1 MIYCFF
7 FFDEQQFCIFLSFP
21 LFQLADERS
30 AFSEY
35 ITLAEHQFTSA
46 KTKLPGKSELILV
59 LSNWRFTR
67 DLSQAYASKSVSV
80 KCKPSNCTVSF
91 KISSSDFGRG
101 GKQHSAESFDFDRNG
116 AILPY
121 PVFSILLQQA
131 DNQLKPFFEAVKSRY
146 DADTRCVLADDAA
159 DVSSP
164 QKSTA
169 PNYVTVEDEVYSGG
183 QLEDEEDEE
192 DEEDRNVVPSRTKGG
207 SGSGKKG
214 APSGGIGEKPA
225 GGKKS
230 RRE

>member
-80 KCKPSNCTVSF
+80 
-91 KISSSDFGRG
+91 
-101 GKQHSAESFDFDRNG
+101 
-116 AILPY
+116 
-121 PVFSILLQQA
+121 
-131 DNQLKPFFEAVKSRY
+131 
-146 DADTRCVLADDAA
+146 
-159 DVSSP
+159 
-164 QKSTA
+164 
-169 PNYVTVEDEVYSGG
+169 
-183 QLEDEEDEE
+183 
-192 DEEDRNVVPSRTKGG
+192 
-207 SGSGKKG
+207 
-214 APSGGIGEKPA
+214 
-225 GGKKS
+225 
-230 RRE
+230 